1 MISTFWNFENGSQ
14 HFVVSTLWT
23 STKKASTTLE
33 LSEVRPD
40 EAGSLGSPKVVGLFP
55 TKPSIHPYFIRH

>member
-1 MISTFWNFENGSQ
+1 MDSYLILAVV
-14 HFVVSTLWT
+14 FVDG
-23 STKKASTTLE
+23 A
-33 LSEVRPD
+33 SEVRPD